1 MVDLISNSLRY
12 RKMPAMLYPRCN
24 EKLLDAL
31 LSLSEII
38 RLVGYSEH
46 VPYGLLNPGH
56 GRATCDPGTAACGSI
71 PRLCSLCWHFC
82 STTPTVSKSVVH
94 RLLKIG
100 LAKRFRLL
108 AFRDCCRLLFTNL
121 HRVPQAMMQVSQAV
135 HETVE
140 NKTSRVDACR
150 WFDGLPSA

>member
-1 MVDLISNSLRY
+1 MAEHPVRHRCILVDLISNSLRY

-56 GRATCDPGTAACGSI
+56 GRATCDPGTAACGKHSA
-71 PRLCSLCWHFC
+71 
-82 STTPTVSKSVVH
+82 SV
-94 RLLKIG
+94 LSM
-100 LAKRFRLL
+100 LA
-108 AFRDCCRLLFTNL
+108 LLFDYANCIKK
-121 HRVPQAMMQVSQAV
+121 RRA
-135 HETVE
+135 
-140 NKTSRVDACR
+140 
-150 WFDGLPSA
+150 PSS